1 MAKNK
6 FNADWLARHIND
18 PYVKLAQKMQYRS
31 RAAFKLTELD
41 EQDHLIKPG
50 MTIVDLGSTP
60 GSWSQVVREKLARP
74 GQQGVFGKIVAIDLL
89 PMEYIADVDFILGD
103 FGEQAAYE
111 ELRALIGD
119 TKVDLVLS
127 DMAPNLSG
135 ITDADAAR
143 MTNLVELA
151 TQFCQDHLKPNGA
164 LLMKCFHGSGYND
177 VMSLFKKHFVQVALR
192 KPKASRP
199 GSKENFLLGRGLK
212 VVRS

>member
-6 FNADWLARHIND
+6 FNADWVARHIND

-31 RAAFKLTELD
+31 RAAFKLTEID

-60 GSWSQVVREKLARP
+60 GSWSQVVRAKLARP
-74 GQQGVFGKIVAIDLL
+74 GEQGIFGRIVAIDLL
-89 PMEYIADVDFILGD
+89 PMDYIADVDFILGD
-103 FGEQAAYE
+103 FGDQPAYDQ
-111 ELRALIGD
+111 LRGLIGD
-119 TKVDLVLS
+119 NKVDLVLS

-143 MTNLVELA
+143 MTSLVELA
-151 TQFCQDHLKPNGA
+151 AQFCQDHLKPNGA

-177 VMSLFKKHFVQVALR
+177 VMTLFKKNFVQVALR
-192 KPKASRP
+192 KPKASRS